1 MKRTSTQLKV
11 LFKRSMHASGD
22 HTEFK
27 TMALCTNIIVVASI
41 ESTGKKNSI
50 TTTLGPEGRP

>member
-11 LFKRSMHASGD
+11 LCKRSMHASGD

-41 ESTGKKNSI
+41 ESTGKKKV
-50 TTTLGPEGRP
+50 